1 MDTLRICGLALVA
14 VIAFSAVRLWGRDFE
29 IPMKLT
35 AAVVFGGLL
44 CGMARPLLL
53 WVREM
58 LEAGAAADYARLL
71 LSAVGIA
78 ALTGV
83 CAEICRDCREPTVAS
98 YVETAGRLE
107 ILLLCIPLI
116 REILASV
123 AELPGV

>member
-1 MDTLRICGLALVA
+1 
-14 VIAFSAVRLWGRDFE
+14 
-29 IPMKLT
+29 MKLA
-35 AAVVFGGLL
+35 AAVVFGGILF
-44 CGMARPLLL
+44 GMARPLLA

-58 LEAGAAADYARLL
+58 LFSGVADAYAELL

-83 CAEICRDCREPTVAS
+83 CAEVCRDCREPTIAS

-123 AELPGV
+123 AALPGA

>member
-1 MDTLRICGLALVA
+1 MDTLRICGLALIA

-29 IPMKLT
+29 IPMKLA
-35 AAVVFGGLL
+35 AAVVFGGILL
-44 CGMARPLLL
+44 GMARPLLA

-58 LEAGAAADYARLL
+58 LFSGVADAYAELL

-83 CAEICRDCREPTVAS
+83 CAEVCRDCREPTIAS

-123 AELPGV
+123 AALPGA